1 MVSDSRYCFCSY
13 YAFDSHY
20 CFDSYLGFGSESC
33 LRPRAPGRVCVR
45 LCVPVPV
52 PAPHPKTLMFPI
64 GGDWL
69 LVSSVSVA
77 LGGVSCVFGN
87 YGGGYPSIFNF

>member
-1 MVSDSRYCFCSY
+1 MR
-13 YAFDSHY
+13 
-20 CFDSYLGFGSESC
+20 LGA
-33 LRPRAPGRVCVR
+33 RTR
-45 LCVPVPV
+45 LGTHVHVPEPV

-87 YGGGYPSIFNF
+87 CGGGYPSIFNF

>member
-1 MVSDSRYCFCSY
+1 MTRA
-13 YAFDSHY
+13 YA
-20 CFDSYLGFGSESC
+20 
-33 LRPRAPGRVCVR
+33 RVR
-45 LCVPVPV
+45 LGVRTRLGTHVHVPEPV

>member
-1 MVSDSRYCFCSY
+1 MSRAC
-13 YAFDSHY
+13 A
-20 CFDSYLGFGSESC
+20 
-33 LRPRAPGRVCVR
+33 RVR
-45 LCVPVPV
+45 LGARTRLGTHVPVPV

-87 YGGGYPSIFNF
+87 CGGGYPSIFNF

>member
-1 MVSDSRYCFCSY
+1 MSRAC
-13 YAFDSHY
+13 A
-20 CFDSYLGFGSESC
+20 
-33 LRPRAPGRVCVR
+33 RVR
-45 LCVPVPV
+45 LGARTRLGTHVHVPAPV

-87 YGGGYPSIFNF
+87 CGGGYPSIFNF

>member
-1 MVSDSRYCFCSY
+1 M
-13 YAFDSHY
+13 
-20 CFDSYLGFGSESC
+20 
-33 LRPRAPGRVCVR
+33 
-45 LCVPVPV
+45 

-87 YGGGYPSIFNF
+87 CGGGYPSIFNF

>member
-1 MVSDSRYCFCSY
+1 MSRAC
-13 YAFDSHY
+13 ARARPGARTR
-20 CFDSYLGFGSESC
+20 LGTH
-33 LRPRAPGRVCVR
+33 
-45 LCVPVPV
+45 VPVPV

-87 YGGGYPSIFNF
+87 CGGGYPSIFNF

>member
-1 MVSDSRYCFCSY
+1 MSRAC
-13 YAFDSHY
+13 A
-20 CFDSYLGFGSESC
+20 
-33 LRPRAPGRVCVR
+33 RVR

-87 YGGGYPSIFNF
+87 CGGGYPSIFNF

>member
-1 MVSDSRYCFCSY
+1 MS
-13 YAFDSHY
+13 
-20 CFDSYLGFGSESC
+20 
-33 LRPRAPGRVCVR
+33 APACAWARSSF
-45 LCVPVPV
+45 VPEPV

-77 LGGVSCVFGN
+77 LGGVSCVFG
-87 YGGGYPSIFNF
+87 YCGGGYPSIFNF

>member
-1 MVSDSRYCFCSY
+1 MSRAC
-13 YAFDSHY
+13 A
-20 CFDSYLGFGSESC
+20 
-33 LRPRAPGRVCVR
+33 RVR
-45 LCVPVPV
+45 LGARTRLGTHVPEPV

-77 LGGVSCVFGN
+77 LGGVSCVFG
-87 YGGGYPSIFNF
+87 YCGGGYPSIFNF

>member
-1 MVSDSRYCFCSY
+1 MSRAC
-13 YAFDSHY
+13 A
-20 CFDSYLGFGSESC
+20 
-33 LRPRAPGRVCVR
+33 RVR
-45 LCVPVPV
+45 LCVPVPVPV

-77 LGGVSCVFGN
+77 LGGVSCVFG
-87 YGGGYPSIFNF
+87 YCGGGYPSIFNF

>member
-1 MVSDSRYCFCSY
+1 MR
-13 YAFDSHY
+13 
-20 CFDSYLGFGSESC
+20 LGA
-33 LRPRAPGRVCVR
+33 RTR
-45 LCVPVPV
+45 LGTHVHVPKPV

-87 YGGGYPSIFNF
+87 CGGGYPSIFNF